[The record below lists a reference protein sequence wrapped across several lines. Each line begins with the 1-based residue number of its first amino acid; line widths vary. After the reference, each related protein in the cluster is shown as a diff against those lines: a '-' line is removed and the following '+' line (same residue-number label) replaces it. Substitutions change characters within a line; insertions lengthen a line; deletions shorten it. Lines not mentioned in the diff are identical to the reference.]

1 MKRLTLVLGL
11 LGVLL
16 STAFGQEGNFLQAKI
31 PFEFGAGGKTHSAGN
46 YDFSVHNKFV
56 TMKNKDTGKT
66 VDLGFLT
73 RIAADNTATGK
84 ARISFDVQEG
94 KHFIE
99 AIWPAQGD
107 GYLIHTVK
115 GEHTHEI
122 VRSQ

>member
-16 STAFGQEGNFLQAKI
+16 STAFGQGNFLQTKV
-31 PFEFGAGGKTHSAGN
+31 PFEFVVGGQTFPAGN
-46 YDFSVHNKFV
+46 YDFSVSNKLV
-56 TMKNKDTGKT
+56 TMKSKDTGKT
-66 VDLGFLT
+66 VDLGFMT
-73 RIAADNTATGK
+73 RIAVDNTAAGN

-107 GYLIHTVK
+107 GYLINTVK
-115 GEHTHEI
+115 GEHTHDI
-122 VRSQ
+122 VRSK